1 MKFSSSNRK
10 SINYAI
16 LAIFSGFFF
25 LSCLIFLEFILKT
38 TNQAEQVL
46 NRVENVLHK
55 KEKQAIKTLNIVIY
69 DICQNQKT
77 PITNLNSGLFSEIR
91 KNEITVQCYF
101 GDSLTYW
108 SDNKVEELNISQLA
122 KNESI
127 CKLSNGWYDILVLNR
142 GNVKAAA
149 LILLK
154 QEYSFENDFLENSF
168 QEDFNVPGNISITLK
183 SSGNM
188 VHNLSGNPLFSFDF
202 TGFAQSYEGYS
213 ALFCLFLMLSFLSF
227 CLALYFGYNAI
238 DWLKD
243 KPWLF
248 VAFFTTDV
256 IVLRLLQAFFRFPSA
271 VHSTAL
277 FSPLYYSSSIILP
290 SAGDYLFNSLIL
302 LLTAFIAHKKLFREK
317 SVSGKRVLPENL
329 QGWIASA
336 FIFSIYILL
345 CLGIDDLF
353 RNSSFS
359 LDLKD
364 ISRIGIQSI
373 IGLLIV
379 YCLSQSFFLLSRTA
393 GSYTLYCGTYTKILF
408 IAVITAGVFF
418 TDLLWWDGITS
429 LFLAVLFAAYL
440 SLEFFVH
447 GEQAK
452 SSPFANF
459 ILPLVWIAILV
470 TLIFNTEGFSKEKEK
485 RKLIALRLASEKN
498 PVTEL
503 LYNKLERR
511 LLNDS
516 SILAMSRNTN
526 AMKEE
531 DLVKKIRSEYIRD
544 FWNRFTVQVTV
555 CTPGKMLKIQPR
567 GYVFNCE
574 QYFRQV
580 CDKMGEKTTN
590 PGLYYLDY
598 GNGIE
603 TYLGI
608 IAPGDSAEDPKTRG
622 FKIYMEFTAKTPAKD
637 MGYPE
642 LLIDRRIMN
651 IPDLSNYSYALYQ
664 NGSLVYKTGKY
675 SYSLGLNSPILS
687 AGNSSFTASDGM
699 SHYRYN
705 LNRSRV
711 LIISKKEDS
720 FLAVI
725 SPASYLF
732 ILFSF
737 LTLFL
742 NLLFRPGI
750 FREFS
755 FMSLKNRFQIAN
767 VGIIVISFLILGCLL
782 LYFLT
787 RLNNIK
793 NMDSFN
799 ERTLSVMSEMQDKFG
814 EKEKLDPSDNPLLE
828 EDLQQLSEM
837 FYTDVNVYSASGRL
851 ILSSRPQVF
860 DEGLISDRMNITAFT
875 DLKRYKQSAFFQDEK
890 IGSYD
895 YISAYFP
902 LLNDKNELLA
912 YVNLPFFSRQE
923 DLKKEINDFL
933 VAFMNLYI
941 LFILI
946 SVFVSF
952 AISRYLSAPLGI
964 LVSRMEGFRLGK
976 RNEKIDWN
984 HHDEIG
990 RLVEEYNRLIDELA
1004 FSAEQ
1009 LARSERESA
1018 WREMARQVAHE
1029 IKNPLTP
1036 MKLSVQHLRKAW
1048 DEQSG
1053 DFNHRLQRFT
1063 GIMTEQI
1070 DSLSAIASEFS
1081 DFANMPLPV
1090 EEELDLIE
1098 IISSVISMYSGLEN
1112 IQIDFESSEI
1122 SCRVIGDKKQIIR
1135 VFMNLLNNSTQAIS
1149 NKENGKISIAV
1160 SIQGMSYVI
1169 VIRDNGYGIPDE
1181 IANMIFLPNFTT
1193 KSGGAGLGLA
1203 IVKGIIMNMGGDIT
1217 FVSGNEGTTFTITI
1231 PGPDDT
1237 KEV

>member
-1 MKFSSSNRK
+1 MKLPLLNRK
-10 SINYAI
+10 SITYTIFAF
-16 LAIFSGFFF
+16 FSGCFF
-25 LSCLIFLEFILKT
+25 LFCLVFAQIILKRA
-38 TNQAEQVL
+38 NKPEQIL
-46 NRVENVLHK
+46 KRVENVLHN
-55 KEKQAIKTLNIVIY
+55 KEYQTKEILNKIIY
-69 DICQNQKT
+69 NISQVQKT
-77 PITNLNSGLFSEIR
+77 QNTVLQTGVFSEIQKR
-91 KNEITVQCYF
+91 GIAIQYYF
-101 GDSLTYW
+101 GDSLIFW
-108 SDNKVEELNISQLA
+108 SDNKVEELSNSQFSKKEGLL
-122 KNESI
+122 
-127 CKLSNGWYDILVLNR
+127 KLSNGWYDVLVISR
-142 GNVKAAA
+142 GNIKAVG

-154 QEYSFENDFLENSF
+154 HEYSFENEFLENSF
-168 QEDFNVPGNISITLK
+168 QEDFNMPGNIGISIK
-183 SSGNM
+183 PNAYV
-188 VHNLSGNPLFSFDF
+188 VHNLEGIPIFSFDF
-202 TGFAQSYEGYS
+202 SGFSQMYEGYS
-213 ALFCLFLMLSFLSF
+213 ALFCLFLLLSFFSF
-227 CLALYFGYNAI
+227 CMALYFAYSAI

-243 KPWLF
+243 KPGLF
-248 VAFFTTDV
+248 VVCFTADV
-256 IVLRLLQAFFRFPSA
+256 VILRLGQAFFSFPSTIY
-271 VHSTAL
+271 STAL
-277 FSPLYYSSSIILP
+277 FSPLYYSSSIFLP
-290 SAGDYLFNSLIL
+290 SAGDYFFNSMIL
-302 LLTAFIAHKKLFREK
+302 LFISFIAHKKLFREK
-317 SVSGKRVLPENL
+317 PVLGKRVLPEDL
-329 QGWIASA
+329 KGWIASA

-345 CLGIDDLF
+345 CLGLDDLF

-364 ISRIGIQSI
+364 FSRIGVQSF

-379 YCLSQSFFLLSRTA
+379 YCLSQSFFLFSRTA
-393 GSYTLYCGTYTKILF
+393 GSYTRYCGTYTKILF
-408 IAVITAGVFF
+408 IAVITTGVFLL
-418 TDLLWWDGITS
+418 DLVWWDVITS
-429 LFLAVLFAAYL
+429 LILAALFSAYL
-440 SLEFFVH
+440 SLSFFVH

-459 ILPLVWIAILV
+459 ILPLVWMAILV
-470 TLIFNTEGFSKEKEK
+470 TVVFNTAGYSKEREK
-485 RKLIALRLASEKN
+485 RKLLALRLASDKN

-503 LYNKLERR
+503 LYNKLEHR

-516 SILAMSRNTN
+516 SILAMNRNPV

-531 DLVKKIRSEYIRD
+531 ELVKRIRSEYIRD
-544 FWNRFTVQVTV
+544 FWNRFSVQITV
-555 CTPGKMLKIQPR
+555 CSPGKMLKIQPR

-580 CDKMGEKTTN
+580 CDKMGEKTAN
-590 PGLYYLDY
+590 PDLFYLDY

-603 TYLGI
+603 TYLAI
-608 IAPGDSAEDPKTRG
+608 IAPADSDADQKNSG
-622 FKIYMEFTAKTPAKD
+622 IKIYMEFTAKTPAKD

-675 SYSLGLNSPILS
+675 SYSLGLNSLIRS
-687 AGNSSFTASDGM
+687 AGNSSFTISEGM

-705 LNRSRV
+705 LDRSRV
-711 LIISKKEDS
+711 LVISKKEDS

-755 FMSLKNRFQIAN
+755 VMSLKNRFQIAN

-782 LYFLT
+782 LYFLI

-799 ERTLSVMSEMQDKFG
+799 ERTLSVMSEMQEKFG
-814 EKEKLDPSDNPLLE
+814 EKEKLDLSDNPLIE
-828 EDLQQLSEM
+828 EDIQQLSEM
-837 FYTDVNVYSASGRL
+837 FYTDVNVYSTNGKL

-860 DEGLISDRMNITAFT
+860 DEGLISSRMNITAFT
-875 DLKRYKQSAFFQDEK
+875 DLRMSKQSAFFQDEK

-946 SVFVSF
+946 SAFISF

-964 LVSRMEGFRLGK
+964 LVSRMEGFQLGK

-1009 LARSERESA
+1009 LAKSERESA

-1048 DEQSG
+1048 DDQPD
-1053 DFNHRLQRFT
+1053 DFNKRLQRFT
-1063 GIMTEQI
+1063 RIMTEQI
-1070 DSLSAIASEFS
+1070 DSLSAIATEFS
-1081 DFANMPLPV
+1081 DFANMPMPV
-1090 EEELDLIE
+1090 DEELDLNE
-1098 IISSVISMYSGLEN
+1098 LISSVISMYAGLEN
-1112 IQIDFESSEI
+1112 IQMTFETSET
-1122 SCRVIGDKKQIIR
+1122 SCRVTADRKQLVR
-1135 VFMNLLNNSTQAIS
+1135 VFTNLLNNSTQAIS
-1149 NKENGKISIAV
+1149 SKENGKISIAV
-1160 SIQGMSYVI
+1160 SKQGVSYVI
-1169 VIRDNGYGIPDE
+1169 EIKDNGYGIADD
-1181 IANMIFLPNFTT
+1181 IADMIFLPNFTT
-1193 KSGGAGLGLA
+1193 KSSGAGLGLA

-1217 FVSGNEGTTFTITI
+1217 FVSGKEGTVFTITI

-1237 KEV
+1237 K